1 MRDAKK
7 GPSKAKPSR
16 AGKRKAQAGAPH
28 SRPIAKGAIPPDSSP
43 ESQPGVAA
51 AATAAPNPTDPL
63 IIRDI
68 EFLGGMASPT
78 GWRPPG
84 LTLPEVAFS
93 GRSNVGK
100 SSLLNA
106 LVRRKALARVRKTPG
121 KTREINF
128 FRVNHQF
135 VLADL
140 PGYGFARV
148 AKTTREQW
156 RPLIE
161 GYLRISAPLRGV
173 VQLIDSRHPPTPDDL
188 LMLEFLAEIG
198 APTIVVLTK
207 IDKLRATE
215 LERRIIELTSA
226 LGLEEAQVI
235 PFSTVARVGRDEL
248 AEAVVELVA
257 QPSWRAVAAPEG
269 VPDEGSAPEV

>member
-1 MRDAKK
+1 LSGVAKVKNAPSVK
-7 GPSKAKPSR
+7 GE
-16 AGKRKAQAGAPH
+16 KRSATPANT
-28 SRPIAKGAIPPDSSP
+28 
-43 ESQPGVAA
+43 QPGVAA
-51 AATAAPNPTDPL
+51 ATSVAANAIDPL

-78 GWRPPG
+78 GWRPPE

-106 LVRRKALARVRKTPG
+106 LVKRKALARVSKTPG

-173 VQLIDSRHPPTPDDL
+173 VQLIDSRHPPTADDL

-198 APTIVVLTK
+198 APTVVVLTK
-207 IDKLRATE
+207 IDKLRTTE
-215 LERRIIELTSA
+215 LKQRIVSLTSA
-226 LGLEEAQVI
+226 LGLEEEQVI
-235 PFSTVARVGRDEL
+235 PFSTVAKVGRDEL

-257 QPSWRAVAAPEG
+257 QPSWRAAVAPEL
-269 VPDEGSAPEV
+269 APVEAPASEV

>member
-1 MRDAKK
+1 LRDAKPK
-7 GPSKAKPSR
+7 KAKP
-16 AGKRKAQAGAPH
+16 KAGA
-28 SRPIAKGAIPPDSSP
+28 I
-43 ESQPGVAA
+43 AA
-51 AATAAPNPTDPL
+51 ARVSKITNDPL
-63 IIRDI
+63 VIRDI

-78 GWRPPG
+78 GWRPPD

-106 LVRRKALARVRKTPG
+106 LVRRKALARVSKTPG

-128 FRVNHQF
+128 FRINKQF

-148 AKTTREQW
+148 AKTTREVW

-198 APTIVVLTK
+198 APTVVVLTK
-207 IDKLRATE
+207 IDKLRPAE
-215 LERRIIELTSA
+215 LKQRIISLTSA

-235 PFSTVARVGRDEL
+235 PFSTVAKVGRDEL

-257 QPSWRAVAAPEG
+257 EPSWRAAAVPEEAPSAEPAPE
-269 VPDEGSAPEV
+269 S

>member
-1 MRDAKK
+1 M
-7 GPSKAKPSR
+7 
-16 AGKRKAQAGAPH
+16 
-28 SRPIAKGAIPPDSSP
+28 
-43 ESQPGVAA
+43 
-51 AATAAPNPTDPL
+51 
-63 IIRDI
+63 
-68 EFLGGMASPT
+68 
-78 GWRPPG
+78 
-84 LTLPEVAFS
+84 
-93 GRSNVGK
+93 
-100 SSLLNA
+100 
-106 LVRRKALARVRKTPG
+106 
-121 KTREINF
+121 
-128 FRVNHQF
+128 
-135 VLADL
+135 
-140 PGYGFARV
+140 
-148 AKTTREQW
+148 
-156 RPLIE
+156 
-161 GYLRISAPLRGV
+161 